1 MYESLIVEEYTEKKT
16 VAKKTKY
23 YRPGA
28 RLFPA
33 KEADGFTLEIPP
45 GISLS
50 GRVIFRLP
58 KPRNAGAA
66 GEGGVDAPGDD
77 EIPF

>member
-1 MYESLIVEEYTEKKT
+1 MYESLIVEEYTEKKSG
-16 VAKKTKY
+16 AKKAKY
-23 YRPGA
+23 HRPGA

-58 KPRNAGAA
+58 KPRNAGGA
-66 GEGGVDAPGDD
+66 GDGPAVNPEDD
-77 EIPF
+77 DIAF

>member
-1 MYESLIVEEYTEKKT
+1 MYDGLIIEEYTEKKT
-16 VAKKTKY
+16 GAKKTKY
-23 YRPGA
+23 HRPGA

-58 KPRNAGAA
+58 KPRAEAGAA
-66 GEGGVDAPGDD
+66 APVNPEDD
-77 EIPF
+77 DIP

>member
-1 MYESLIVEEYTEKKT
+1 MYEGFIIEEYTDKKT
-16 VAKKTKY
+16 GAKKTWY
-23 YRPGA
+23 HRPGA

-58 KPRNAGAA
+58 KPRKAGAA
-66 GEGGVDAPGDD
+66 AEAEATASSDD

>member
-1 MYESLIVEEYTEKKT
+1 MYDGLVPENYTDKKT
-16 VAKKTKY
+16 GAAQTKY
-23 YRPGA
+23 HRPGA

-58 KPRNAGAA
+58 KPRNAGGAA
-66 GEGGVDAPGDD
+66 EGVDAPGDD
-77 EIPF
+77 ELPY